1 MKAFRLLLI
10 KLRLAS
16 TVNLLVLLFPGHVG
30 PSEIFRER
38 ERAGGELMAL
48 PPPGDKAHRTA
59 GVSSLGL

>member
-16 TVNLLVLLFPGHVG
+16 TVNLLVLLLPGHVG

-48 PPPGDKAHRTA
+48 PPPGNKAHRTA